1 MIYKFIIIIL
11 PHSDVK
17 FYNKCCNVVVTPLL
31 ILV

>member
-1 MIYKFIIIIL
+1 MIYKFIIVIL

-17 FYNKCCNVVVTPLL
+17 FCNKYGNVVVTPLL

>member
-1 MIYKFIIIIL
+1 MIYKFIIVIL

-17 FYNKCCNVVVTPLL
+17 LCNKCCNIAVTPLL